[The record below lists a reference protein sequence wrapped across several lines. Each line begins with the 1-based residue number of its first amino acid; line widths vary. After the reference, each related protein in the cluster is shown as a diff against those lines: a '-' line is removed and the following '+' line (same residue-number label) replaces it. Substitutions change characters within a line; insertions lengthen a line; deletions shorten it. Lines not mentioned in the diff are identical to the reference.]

1 MAIMSTIKKIF
12 TLVIVLIL
20 LIGSVA
26 VSSLNAESI
35 ELNLYWYQI
44 SLPLGFMLLL
54 FASMGLLVGMLLS
67 WLLWTWPANKRRT
80 YWEREY
86 FKLKRI
92 NDEQTASM
100 SVSEKLDDSTAST
113 SVVKIP

>member
-1 MAIMSTIKKIF
+1 MSTIKKIF
-12 TLVIVLIL
+12 TIVIVLIL

-26 VSSLNAESI
+26 VSSLNAGSV
-35 ELNLYWYQI
+35 ELNLYWYQF

-54 FASMGLLVGMLLS
+54 FASMGLLFGMLLS
-67 WLLWTWPANKRRT
+67 WLLWTWPANKRKT

-92 NDEQTASM
+92 QDEQAVAMQDTGLIENT
-100 SVSEKLDDSTAST
+100 SESKSA
-113 SVVKIP
+113 VKIP

>member
-1 MAIMSTIKKIF
+1 MSFMRTIKKIF

-26 VSSLNAESI
+26 VSSLNAGSI

-54 FASMGLLVGMLLS
+54 FASMGLLFGMLLG
-67 WLLWTWPANKRRT
+67 WLLWTWPANKRKT

-86 FKLKRI
+86 FKLKRLH
-92 NDEQTASM
+92 DEQLATKQDAHLIENSAGT
-100 SVSEKLDDSTAST
+100 KP
-113 SVVKIP
+113 VVKIP

>member
-1 MAIMSTIKKIF
+1 MSTVKKIF

-26 VSSLNAESI
+26 ISSLNAGSVA
-35 ELNLYWYQI
+35 LNLYWYQF

-54 FASMGLLVGMLLS
+54 FASMGLLCGMLLS
-67 WLLWTWPANKRRT
+67 WLLWTWPANRRKT

-86 FKLKRI
+86 FKLKQLQ
-92 NDEQTASM
+92 DEQVETIQEAGSIERALETK
-100 SVSEKLDDSTAST
+100 SA
-113 SVVKIP
+113 VKIP